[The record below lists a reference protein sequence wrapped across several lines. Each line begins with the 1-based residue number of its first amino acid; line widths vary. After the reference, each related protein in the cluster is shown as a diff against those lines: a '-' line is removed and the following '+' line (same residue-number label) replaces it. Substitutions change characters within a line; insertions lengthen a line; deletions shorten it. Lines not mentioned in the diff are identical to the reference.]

1 MKTSASHVA
10 LPSRCRFSYQA
21 LRFSDR
27 ILEIGRL
34 YALQRAAPLHYA
46 KATRLGHHMETTMKL
61 FARFFS
67 RRDTNLTTALERL
80 RLAKTMPGQTGAV
93 AAARLGILA

>member
-1 MKTSASHVA
+1 MKTFVSDSV
-10 LPSRCRFSYQA
+10 SFCRCRFSYQA

-27 ILEIGRL
+27 VFAAAHL

-46 KATRLGHHMETTMKL
+46 KATRLGDHMETVMKL
-61 FARFFS
+61 FS
-67 RRDTNLTTALERL
+67 RLFTRREANLTTALERQ